1 MTTAK
6 HLLIAGRVQ
15 GVFYRAS
22 TKHEAQRLSLSGWV
36 KNLTDG
42 RVEAVVQGP
51 ADDLDELIA
60 WCRTGP
66 AGARVDGVEVT
77 DRPVDSLLN
86 GFRVLY

>member
-1 MTTAK
+1 MSIAK
-6 HLLIAGRVQ
+6 KLLIAGRVQ

-22 TKHEAQRLSLSGWV
+22 TKHEAQRLNLSGWV

-51 ADDLDELIA
+51 AEDVALLIA
-60 WCRTGP
+60 WCRIGP
-66 AGARVDGVEVT
+66 AGARVEGVEIS
-77 DRPVDSLLN
+77 DRPVELSLN